1 MHIYQIAAWSVIAS
15 LSLMLV
21 GGLVLWAY
29 GARVPQG
36 ELSATGP
43 EAEATKR
50 FHRRLA
56 RWFFIYGIAMVIGGT
71 ALLFWAG
78 AYFV

>member
-1 MHIYQIAAWSVIAS
+1 MYIYQTAAWGIIVS

-29 GARVPQG
+29 SARVPYGQ
-36 ELSATGP
+36 LSASGL

-50 FHRRLA
+50 FHLQLA
-56 RWFFIYGIAMVIGGT
+56 RWFFIYGVAMVIGGLG
-71 ALLFWAG
+71 LLCWSAR
-78 AYFV
+78 YFI

>member
-1 MHIYQIAAWSVIAS
+1 MYIYQTAAWGIIAS

-29 GARVPQG
+29 SARTPHGQ
-36 ELSATGP
+36 LSSTGL

-50 FHRRLA
+50 FHLQLS
-56 RWFFIYGIAMVIGGT
+56 RWFFIYGVAMVTGGLG
-71 ALLFWAG
+71 LLCWSAR
-78 AYFV
+78 YFI